1 MSDTLG
7 TAVAGLSVSQARI
20 NTISRNIANASTD
33 GYSRKTQGAI
43 VGPTGVP
50 FAAPVLRQVNEALAK
65 SIREAAGEL
74 NKLDVRVQLLSQIE
88 TQFGRPEDNSS
99 LPGVIRRLET
109 AFRDLQTSPEK
120 STLYSTLVGVADQ
133 VAHTFRQLYERAEDV
148 KEDMNNRI
156 SRAIVDVNEILQQ
169 IHDLNHSISAGGNG
183 LDTTDL
189 EDQRDQALGRL
200 AELMDFTTFRQ
211 ANGHI
216 AVYSKQGI
224 ALVDTIVHPISEA
237 GIGTRPAMAPSPPVV
252 VIKSGALG
260 GLLAVRDNDI
270 PDLQAQLDDMA
281 RALTLAF
288 SDAPPDG
295 VGIELFNDGGGTP
308 YSPATATGYARRMA
322 VNETIRATPTLIRNS
337 AIPGDT
343 TTIDRAVAL
352 FSRTD
357 IAFTANGLPPTGGI
371 IQVTT
376 DFIAAQSSARADAE
390 GGLDHQKALK
400 ESFETKHS
408 ALTGVNL
415 DQEMAELIVFQQA
428 YAANARVIQT
438 AKTMLEEL
446 MMVR

>member
-99 LPGVIRRLET
+99 LPGVIKRLET

-133 VAHTFRQLYERAEDV
+133 VAHTFRQLYERTEDV

-156 SRAIVDVNEILQQ
+156 ARAISDVNEILRQ
-169 IHDLNHSISAGGNG
+169 IYDLNRSISAGGNG

-211 ANGHI
+211 ANGEI
-216 AVYSKQGI
+216 AIYSKQGI
-224 ALVDTIVHPISEA
+224 ALVDTIVHPISETS
-237 GIGTRPAMAPSPPVV
+237 IGTRPAMAPSPPVV

-288 SDAPPDG
+288 SDPPPNG
-295 VGIELFNDGGGTP
+295 VGIELFNDGGGTS
-308 YSPATATGYARRMA
+308 YSPMTATGYARRIA

-337 AIPGDT
+337 AMPGDT
-343 TTIDRAVAL
+343 TTIDLAVAL

-357 IAFTANGLPPTGGI
+357 IAFTANGLPATGSI
-371 IQVTT
+371 VQVATE
-376 DFIAAQSSARADAE
+376 FIAAQSSSRADAE
-390 GGLDHQKALK
+390 AGLGYQKALK

-438 AKTMLEEL
+438 AKSMLEEL